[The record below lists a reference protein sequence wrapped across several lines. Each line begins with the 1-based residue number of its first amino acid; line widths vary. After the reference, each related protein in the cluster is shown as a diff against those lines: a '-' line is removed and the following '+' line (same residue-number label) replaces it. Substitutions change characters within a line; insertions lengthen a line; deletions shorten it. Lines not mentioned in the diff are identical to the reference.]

1 MANKSIAP
9 AAQSTAVTKQD
20 GGAEQTNGD
29 EGAAQADAIFTLTV
43 KLPAAPG
50 ETKVH
55 VTSQEQVQDLRQSIV
70 DQPFAMQYTCFHLEH
85 NGERINDFVEL
96 GDVPGIS
103 TDTPI
108 TLVEDPYNEKEARM
122 HVMRIRELIGA
133 AGDRTDTI
141 HGISAGLSLHDSLTG
156 PPEET
161 NGNAAANGTQ
171 PASEYDLSGYAF
183 DGPGSVQN
191 MLLPPQ
197 PAAPKTIKSI
207 SISPYNPPP
216 YHLRTIGHLLY
227 LLVTTNEGD
236 QFHITSHVSGFF
248 VSKSSNNKFDPF
260 PKAAPKDAKAHSLL
274 TLLQKISPSF
284 ESSFQALLEHNS
296 QREPLA
302 LFQLQNAIPAS
313 PWLVERPS
321 TTADHQAD
329 IARTQETFLM
339 AGQEGT
345 DTLRDWNEEF
355 QTTRELPTETVQD
368 KVFRERLTSKLFADY
383 NEAAVRG
390 SVLVARGEVPAL
402 NPTEGRDAQ
411 IFVYNN
417 IFFSF
422 GADGVGTFATEGGD
436 EAARVATGK
445 DVAGV
450 RQVNQLDIKGLFTPG
465 TVVVD
470 YLGKRIVA
478 QSIVPGIFKQQ
489 EPGEHQI
496 DYGGVEGKDIVA
508 ENEAFVPL
516 FQKLSGSLHVKK
528 HAVWDKEGKRHDL
541 EGSVETKGLI
551 GTDARKYALDLYR
564 ITPLDVPWIEQH
576 WGDEDTAGQLDE
588 EKNYPHRMTVLRP
601 ELIGAYA
608 REKLNEY
615 VRAEL
620 AKKAPNGG
628 AIEGKKTEV
637 NGHKEDETAKDGEE
651 TAVARKDEDAEENA
665 PVDEVPRV
673 DMTNFNFSLNP
684 DVFAGQKP
692 QTEEEI
698 AEMQKD
704 EADVRAACAFL
715 TTKVI
720 PGLIHDLQEQEVGF
734 PMDGDSLSTLL
745 HKRGINIRYLGEIAK
760 LSATDSPRLQA
771 LHRLAVQEMVSRA
784 FKHIASKKLRELP
797 FAVAPACFAHLLNCL
812 LGTELNSKPQAEIDS
827 LMRSIY
833 TEADFS
839 FEKVTPESLRAD
851 IASQVSMRYRYTLPE
866 QIVDSGKEI
875 QVLRDI
881 SLKLGLQLVAKD
893 YAFRPQEKHT
903 NGAGDDHSVASS
915 EDSSNAPAQNVAG
928 KKKNKKAKDSL
939 LRGASP
945 APKAPSVTF
954 RPEDI
959 LNIVAVV
966 KEASPRSVL
975 AEEAYEGGRIS
986 LAQDQKE
993 LGQEL
998 LMESLSLY
1006 EQIYGILHP
1015 EVGKTYLQMATL
1027 YYSMDEKNAAVEL
1040 ARKAVIVFERTT
1052 GVDSSDTI
1060 SAYLNLALFEHGNGN
1075 SKLALTY
1082 VHHCLELWKIVYG
1095 PDHPDSITT
1104 LNNAAV
1110 MLQSMKRYHES
1121 RVWFE
1126 ASLAIAEKMSGKT
1139 SVSTGTLLFQL
1150 AQALVLDRDHHA
1162 AVNRMRE
1169 CCNIFRA
1176 ALGPEDRNTKEAEQW
1191 LEQLT
1196 QNAVTLAKRQK
1207 DIASGKIRT
1216 ATRFTNRI
1224 PIGARPQPQ
1233 VGLSNADAS
1242 AKASGNK
1249 LDSRSIEEL
1258 VKYIDGDQATKKKT
1272 SGAAAKKRSA
1282 NPKAKRTAAKAA

>member
-1 MANKSIAP
+1 MSR
-9 AAQSTAVTKQD
+9 QD
-20 GGAEQTNGD
+20 GTTEQATGED
-29 EGAAQADAIFTLTV
+29 GEGVGEGEASPEATIFQLTV
-43 KLPAAPG
+43 KLPSEPG
-50 ETKVH
+50 ETKITVS
-55 VTSQEQVQDLRQSIV
+55 SQEQVQDIRQSIV

-96 GDVPGIS
+96 ADVPGITADS
-103 TDTPI
+103 TI

-141 HGISAGLSLHDSLTG
+141 HGISAGLSLHDSLTV
-156 PPEET
+156 PAEHT
-161 NGNAAANGTQ
+161 NGHSANGTSQ
-171 PASEYDLSGYAF
+171 PASETDLADYAF
-183 DGPGSVQN
+183 EGPGSVQT
-191 MLLPPQ
+191 MLLPAQ
-197 PAAPKTIKSI
+197 PPAPKTVKSI

-236 QFHITSHVSGFF
+236 QYHITAHVSGFY

-260 PKAAPKDAKAHSLL
+260 AKAAPKAASAHSLL

-284 ESSFQALLEHNS
+284 EKSFQELLEFNS

-313 PWLVERPS
+313 PWLVKAPS

-329 IARTQETFLM
+329 IARTQETFMM

-368 KVFRERLTSKLFADY
+368 RVFRERLTSKLFADY

-496 DYGGVEGKDIVA
+496 DYGGVEGKDVVA

-528 HAVWDKEGKRHDL
+528 HAVWDKDGKRHDL

-576 WGDEDTAGQLDE
+576 WGSEQTAGKQNE

-620 AKKAPNGG
+620 AKRAPNG
-628 AIEGKKTEV
+628 ATNEQKKVEA
-637 NGHKEDETAKDGEE
+637 NGHKDDESGNT
-651 TAVARKDEDAEENA
+651 EENA
-665 PVDEVPRV
+665 MTKTEEEAEIKESEVPRV
-673 DMTNFNFSLNP
+673 DMTGFNFALNP

-698 AEMQKD
+698 AEMEKD
-704 EADVRAACAFL
+704 EVEVRAACTFL
-715 TTKVI
+715 TSKVI

-734 PMDGDSLSTLL
+734 PMDGESLSTLM
-745 HKRGINIRYLGEIAK
+745 HKRGINIRYLGEIARQ
-760 LSATDSPRLQA
+760 SATENSRLQA
-771 LHRLAVQEMVSRA
+771 LHRLAVQEMVCRA
-784 FKHIASKKLRELP
+784 FKHIISKRLRELP
-797 FAVAPACFAHLLNCL
+797 FAVAPSCFAHLLNCL
-812 LGTELNSKPQAEIDS
+812 LGTDLNSKPKAEVDS
-827 LMRSIY
+827 MMRNIY
-833 TEADFS
+833 TDADFS
-839 FEKVTPESLRAD
+839 FEKVTPASLSAE
-851 IASQVSMRYRYTLPE
+851 ITSQVSMRYRYKLPE
-866 QIVDSGKEI
+866 QIVRSGKEL
-875 QVLRDI
+875 QLLRDI
-881 SLKLGLQLVAKD
+881 SLKLGLQLAARE
-893 YAFRPQEKHT
+893 YAFRPQEKQL

-915 EDSSNAPAQNVAG
+915 EDSSNAPSQNGHLSAVG
-928 KKKNKKAKDSL
+928 KKKKGKGQSSL
-939 LRGASP
+939 LRASSP
-945 APKAPSVTF
+945 APKPRNVTF
-954 RPEDI
+954 KPEDI

-986 LAQDQKE
+986 LAQDQKD
-993 LGQEL
+993 LGNEL

-1027 YYSMDEKNAAVEL
+1027 YYGMDNKEAAVEL

-1095 PDHPDSITT
+1095 PNHPDSITT

-1169 CCNIFRA
+1169 CCNIFRSV
-1176 ALGPEDRNTKEAEQW
+1176 LGPEDRNTKEAEQW

-1207 DIASGKIRT
+1207 DIASGKIKGV
-1216 ATRFTNRI
+1216 RFSNRVLG
-1224 PIGARPQPQ
+1224 GAMPQPQ
-1233 VGLSNADAS
+1233 VGHSNANTS
-1242 AKASGNK
+1242 NKTNGNK
-1249 LDSRSIEEL
+1249 LDDRDIDEL
-1258 VKYIDGDQATKKKT
+1258 IKYIGGDQATKKKT
-1272 SGAAAKKRSA
+1272 STTKKRSA
-1282 NPKAKRTAAKAA
+1282 NPKAKRTAAKA